1 MAEKDSL
8 LRKLDKDPDQL
19 IIRRES
25 GREKKQ
31 RDTKK
36 MLRADDGIWKPH
48 SRELKV
54 IFFVLGRCSLTVF
67 D

>member
-8 LRKLDKDPDQL
+8 LRKLDKDLDQL
-19 IIRRES
+19 TISKEP

-36 MLRADDGIWKPH
+36 MLRADDGAWKLH
-48 SRELKV
+48 SREIKV
-54 IFFVLGRCSLTVF
+54 ICFCPR
-67 D
+67 

>member
-19 IIRRES
+19 ISRES
-25 GREKKQ
+25 EKEKKQ

-36 MLRADDGIWKPH
+36 MPQTGHEAWKLH
-48 SRELKV
+48 SREIKV
-54 IFFVLGRCSLTVF
+54 NFCHGERSF
-67 D
+67 